1 MLRYLRLQEGWLTVG
16 LLALLLFS
24 VTLSIQAAQWSDGL
38 SILTPITIIGL
49 ATGLVL
55 AKVRGVPRFLLDL
68 VGLLVGV
75 ITVLVAVA
83 SVMREEGLVT
93 IQERVRDLIMRTALW
108 VEAAIGQEMS
118 DDLLVFILSLAVVV
132 WVLSYS
138 SAYFVFRS
146 RQLWWALVPNGVA
159 LLINL
164 SYSLYNLNGYII
176 VFMFAALL
184 LMIRFNL
191 LMKEERWQRE
201 RVNYSPGLT
210 WAFLWAGSAI
220 SIVLA
225 LAMWYV
231 PATAVNNTLNTMWE
245 KVNKP
250 WLDFQNRMAELW
262 SPVNGNQAIG
272 GYSSFN
278 KSFTMGGSLNLSD
291 NVALVVSSSQRS
303 YWRVRA
309 WDEYT
314 GIGWRSTAEETF
326 HVEGMSSRLALDAD
340 QRLVSQDQLRNP
352 ITYTVQ
358 VLNPKGDLLF
368 GALRPVQFSIPTRL
382 EVSWRALNEQYVI
395 DDVYRRDPSLSTV
408 PLELRSLIGLL
419 HLAQRDLRLPD
430 RQCTGS
436 NALEC
441 VFATDL
447 GPQIRTEIEELNKRG
462 VNVVLDPLIDPVFTV
477 RLLASGEVPVYD
489 DLSVVYAEDPLD
501 PGQEYTAISYVSGA
515 KEEDLRAA
523 GTGYPDWV
531 MSRYRSIPA
540 TVPLSVGILAEQIVS
555 DAGAV
560 TPYDMAKAVETHL
573 RNNYEYSTSIDTPP
587 SGVDRIQWFLF
598 EGKKGYC
605 EYYAG
610 AMVLMMRHLGIPA
623 RLAGG
628 YAPGTLDTR
637 SGSYVVKE
645 SSAHAWPEVYF
656 PNYGWIEFEPTPSQA
671 VITHQ
676 EDPLAGEDVPTPE
689 PTVGP
694 DVSPTPRDLDRD
706 VNEASRN
713 GTNTPGMGFL
723 QFPGGGF
730 GLFLAA
736 AAGVGLLLLYFL
748 PASPVRRGR
757 QPASAGFY
765 YQRML
770 LLSKLLRAGPAAHQ
784 TPFEYSE
791 SLSREVPGTTLFTRT
806 ITRAYVREKYGR
818 DRLGADEQRSVNTAY
833 RSLRGRLLKS
843 LPARRLLAL
852 TRRRKPMDN

>member
-1 MLRYLRLQEGWLTVG
+1 MLRYFRLQEGWLTVG

-38 SILTPITIIGL
+38 SILTPITIVGL
-49 ATGLVL
+49 VTGLVL
-55 AKVRGVPRFLLDL
+55 AKVRGVPRFLLDM

-93 IQERVRDLIMRTALW
+93 IQERVRDLLLRTAVW
-108 VEAAIGQEMS
+108 IEAAISQQMS
-118 DDLLVFILSLAVVV
+118 DDLLVFVLSLAVVV

-225 LAMWYV
+225 MAMWYV
-231 PATAVNNTLNTMWE
+231 PATAVNNTLNTMWAQ
-245 KVNKP
+245 VNKP

-262 SPVNGNQAIG
+262 SPVNSNQSIG

-291 NVALVVSSSQRS
+291 NVALVVSSPQRS
-303 YWRVRA
+303 YWRVRT

-326 HVEGMSSRLALDAD
+326 HVEGMSSRLALDAN
-340 QRLVSQDQLRNP
+340 QRLISQDELRTP
-352 ITYTVQ
+352 MTYTVQ
-358 VLNPKGDLLF
+358 VINPKGDLLF
-368 GALRPVQFSIPTRL
+368 AALRPVQVSIPTRL
-382 EVSWRALNEQYVI
+382 EVSWRPLNEQYEI
-395 DDVYRRDPSLSTV
+395 DEVYRLDPSLSSV

-419 HLAQRDLRLPD
+419 HLAQRDLRLGE
-430 RQCTGS
+430 RKCTDS

-441 VFATDL
+441 IFGTDL
-447 GPQIRTEIEELNKRG
+447 GPQIRSEIEGLNRRG
-462 VNVVLDPLIDPVFTV
+462 VNVVLDPVAEPVFTV

-489 DLSVVYAEDPLD
+489 DLSVVYAGDALS
-501 PGQEYTAISYVSGA
+501 PGQEYTAISYVTES

-523 GTGYPDWV
+523 GIDYPDWV
-531 MSRYRSIPA
+531 TSRYRSIPA
-540 TVPLSVGILAEQIVS
+540 TVPLSVGTLAEQIVR
-555 DAGAV
+555 DAGAT
-560 TPYDMAKAVETHL
+560 TPYDMAKAIETHL

-610 AMVLMMRHLGIPA
+610 AMVLMLRHLGIPT

-637 SGSYVVKE
+637 SGAYVVKE
-645 SSAHAWPEVYF
+645 SAAHAWPEVYF
-656 PNYGWIEFEPTPSQA
+656 PRYGWIEFEPTPSQA
-671 VITHQ
+671 VITHR
-676 EDPLAGEDVPTPE
+676 EDPLAGVDVPSPE

-694 DVSPTPRDLDRD
+694 EVSPTPRDLDRD
-706 VNEASRN
+706 VNEATR
-713 GTNTPGMGFL
+713 GRTNTPGAGSI
-723 QFPGGGF
+723 QFPGGGL
-730 GLFLAA
+730 GLLVAA
-736 AAGVGLLLLYFL
+736 AIGVGLLALFFL
-748 PASPVRRGR
+748 PASPLSRNR
-757 QPASAGFY
+757 QPADAGFY
-765 YQRML
+765 YRRML
-770 LLSKLLRAGPAAHQ
+770 LLSRLLRAGPAAHQ
-784 TPFEYSE
+784 TPFEYGE
-791 SLSREVPGTTLFTRT
+791 SLSREVPGTTLFART
-806 ITRAYVREKYGR
+806 ITRAYVRERYGR
-818 DRLGADEQRSVNTAY
+818 DPLDVDERRTLHGAYA
-833 RSLRGRLLKS
+833 SLRGRLLKS
-843 LPARRLLAL
+843 LPARRLLGL
-852 TRRRKPMDN
+852 TKRRKP

>member
-1 MLRYLRLQEGWLTVG
+1 MVRFLRLQEGWLTVG

-24 VTLSIQAAQWSDGL
+24 VTLSIQGAQWSDGL
-38 SILTPITIIGL
+38 SILTPITIVGL

-55 AKVRGVPRFLLDL
+55 AKVRGVPRILLDL
-68 VGLLVGV
+68 VGLMIGV

-83 SVMREEGLVT
+83 SVMRDERLIT
-93 IQERVRDLIMRTALW
+93 IQERVRDLLVRTAGW
-108 VEAAIGQEMS
+108 IQAAVNQEMS
-118 DDLLVFILSLAVVV
+118 DDLIVFILSLAVVT
-132 WVLSYS
+132 WVLAYS

-210 WAFLWAGSAI
+210 WAFLWAGSAV

-225 LAMWYV
+225 MAMWYV
-231 PATAVNNTLNTMWE
+231 PATAVNNTLNSMWE
-245 KVNKP
+245 QVNKP
-250 WLDFQNRMAELW
+250 WVDFQNRMAELW
-262 SPVNGNQAIG
+262 SPVNGNQSIG

-291 NVALVVSSSQRS
+291 NVALVVSSPQRS
-303 YWRVRA
+303 YWRVRT

-326 HVEGMSSRLALDAD
+326 HVEGMSSRLALDAN
-340 QRLVSQDQLRNP
+340 QRLVSQDDLRKP

-368 GALRPVQFSIPTRL
+368 AALRPVQLSVPSRL
-382 EVSWRALNEQYVI
+382 EVSWRSLNEQYVI
-395 DDVYRRDPSLSTV
+395 DDVYARDPSLSTV

-419 HLAQRDLRLPD
+419 HLAQRDLRLED
-430 RQCTGS
+430 RQCRSTS
-436 NALEC
+436 PLDC

-447 GPQIRTEIEELNKRG
+447 GAQIRTEIGELNKRG
-462 VNVVLDPLIDPVFTV
+462 VNVVLDPVAAPVFSIS
-477 RLLASGEVPVYD
+477 LLASGEVPVYD
-489 DLSVVYAEDPLD
+489 DLSVVYAEDPL
-501 PGQEYTAISYVSGA
+501 PANSEYTAISYVSEA

-523 GTGYPDWV
+523 GTDYPDWV
-531 MSRYRSIPA
+531 MTRYRSIPA
-540 TVPLSVGILAEQIVS
+540 TVPLSVGNLAEQIVR
-555 DAGAV
+555 DAGAT
-560 TPYDMAKAVETHL
+560 TPYDMAKAIESYL

-610 AMVLMMRHLGIPA
+610 AMVLMLRHMGIPT

-637 SGSYVVKE
+637 SGSFIVKE
-645 SSAHAWPEVYF
+645 SAAHAWPEVYF
-656 PNYGWIEFEPTPSQA
+656 PRYGWIEFEPTPSQA

-676 EDPLAGEDVPTPE
+676 DDPAAGTDIPTPE

-706 VNEASRN
+706 VNDATRG
-713 GTNTPGMGFL
+713 GTNTPGAGNI
-723 QFPGGGF
+723 QFPGGGA
-730 GLFLAA
+730 GLLAA
-736 AAGVGLLLLYFL
+736 ATVGVALLLLFFL
-748 PASPVRRGR
+748 PASPLRRNR
-757 QPASAGFY
+757 PPAGAGFY

-770 LLSKLLRAGPAAHQ
+770 LWSKLLRAGPAPHQ

-818 DRLGADEQRSVNTAY
+818 ERLRTDEKRTVNNAY
-833 RSLRGRLLKS
+833 HSLRGKLLKS
-843 LPARRLLAL
+843 LPARQLRGL
-852 TRRRKPMDN
+852 TRRRRP

>member
-1 MLRYLRLQEGWLTVG
+1 MLRFLRLQEGWLTVG

-24 VTLSIQAAQWSDGL
+24 VTLSIQGAQWSDGL
-38 SILTPITIIGL
+38 SILTPITIVGL

-83 SVMREEGLVT
+83 SVMRDERLLT
-93 IQERVRDLIMRTALW
+93 IQERVRDLLVRTAAW
-108 VEAAIGQEMS
+108 IQAALSQEMS
-118 DDLLVFILSLAVVV
+118 DDLVVFILSLAVVT
-132 WVLSYS
+132 WVLAYS

-210 WAFLWAGSAI
+210 WAFLWAGSAV

-225 LAMWYV
+225 MAMWYV
-231 PATAVNNTLNTMWE
+231 PAQAVNNTLNGMWE
-245 KVNKP
+245 QVNKP
-250 WLDFQNRMAELW
+250 WVDFQNRMAELW

-291 NVALVVSSSQRS
+291 NVALVVSSPQRS
-303 YWRVRA
+303 YWRVRT

-314 GIGWRSTAEETF
+314 GIGWRSTADETF
-326 HVEGMSSRLALDAD
+326 HVEGMSSRLALDAN
-340 QRLVSQDQLRNP
+340 QRLVSQDDLRRP
-352 ITYTVQ
+352 LTYTVQ

-368 GALRPVQFSIPTRL
+368 AALRPVQLSVPSRL
-382 EVSWRALNEQYVI
+382 EVSWRNLNEQYVI
-395 DDVYRRDPSLSTV
+395 DEVYQRDPSLSTV

-419 HLAQRDLRLPD
+419 HLAQRDLRLPE
-430 RQCTGS
+430 RQCTGAS
-436 NALEC
+436 ALDC
-441 VFATDL
+441 VFNSDL
-447 GPQIRTEIEELNKRG
+447 GPQIRSEIQELNKRG
-462 VNVVLDPLIDPVFTV
+462 VNVVLDPTTQPVFTI

-489 DLSVVYAEDPLD
+489 DLSVVYAEQPLA
-501 PGQEYTAISYVSGA
+501 PGQDYTAISYVSDA
-515 KEEDLRAA
+515 NVDDLRAA
-523 GTGYPDWV
+523 GNDYPDWV
-531 MSRYRSIPA
+531 LERYRSIPA
-540 TVPLSVGILAEQIVS
+540 TVPLSVGLLAEQIVR
-555 DAGAV
+555 DAGAT
-560 TPYDMAKAVETHL
+560 TPYDMAKAVESYL
-573 RNNYEYSTSIDTPP
+573 RTNYEYSTSIDTPP

-610 AMVLMMRHLGIPA
+610 AMVLMLRHLGIPT

-628 YAPGTLDTR
+628 YAPGTYDTR
-637 SGSYVVKE
+637 SGNYIVKE
-645 SSAHAWPEVYF
+645 SAAHAWPEVYF
-656 PNYGWIEFEPTPSQA
+656 PRYGWIEFEPTPSQA

-676 EDPLAGEDVPTPE
+676 EDGTAEPAIPTPL
-689 PTVGP
+689 PTIGP

-706 VNEASRN
+706 VNEASRGQN
-713 GTNTPGMGFL
+713 NAPGAGTIN
-723 QFPGGGF
+723 FPGGGF
-730 GLFLAA
+730 GLLVAA
-736 AAGVGLLLLYFL
+736 AVGAVLLGLFFL
-748 PASPVRRGR
+748 PVSPLARNRA
-757 QPASAGFY
+757 PASAGYY

-770 LLSKLLRAGPAAHQ
+770 LWSKLLRAGPAPHQ

-806 ITRAYVREKYGR
+806 ITRAYVREQFGK
-818 DRLGADEQRSVNTAY
+818 DKLAADERRSVNGAY
-833 RSLRGRLLKS
+833 QSLRGKLIKS
-843 LPARRLLAL
+843 LPGRRLRAL
-852 TRRRKPMDN
+852 TRRQRP